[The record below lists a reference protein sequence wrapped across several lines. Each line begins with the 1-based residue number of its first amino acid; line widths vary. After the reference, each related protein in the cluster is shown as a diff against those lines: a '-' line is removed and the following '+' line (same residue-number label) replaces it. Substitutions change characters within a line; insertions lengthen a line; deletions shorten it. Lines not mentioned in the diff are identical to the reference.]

1 MQITDLV
8 HQYYN
13 NVSSGSTVS
22 NGTEG
27 IHQVSSTLSQLQEGQ
42 VFEGS
47 VVSKDGEKVVI
58 SLDNGQNV
66 SARLQGNISLS
77 EGSSVFFQVK
87 SNSGGSIELTP
98 IPNQLSN
105 NPTILNALDAAGL
118 PAIDKNLVMVDSM
131 MKNSMSIDS
140 NALMS
145 MARQIARNPETDV
158 SILVDMNRLRIPT
171 TPEMVSQY
179 ENYLAN
185 QNAVLDSLSEL
196 STNITESI
204 SNGSLNA
211 EDALNLQTEIFQLM
225 TGENAGE
232 NSPAVGDTSG
242 QLAQT
247 PDELT
252 DQTGKTVSQELTGQA
267 RETVGQNLTG
277 QTKETVSQEP
287 IGQAKEIVS
296 QELAGQAGETV
307 SQELTGQAREIAI
320 QEPTG
325 QVALTH
331 DSEFAGQLTEEVTG
345 QISEEVSGQS
355 TGEIKGESRE
365 VIVREAPE
373 SVSYALKDSG
383 LSSLERELKALPD
396 FEKMHSSYFDADGKL
411 RPDTDAKE
419 LARDILQY
427 LKENPDALKKNADL
441 LTGKSFSAL
450 MKNVYEQSFTV
461 KPEELM
467 GKEHPMKELYKNMTV
482 RLNEVDQLLQKTIG
496 EDNPASRTIHNV
508 QDNVKFMDT
517 LNQNYTYL
525 QIPLRMSG
533 QNATGQLYVYHN
545 KRKGK
550 SAENEELTAFLHFD
564 MEHLGSTDIAV
575 KLKNKK
581 VDTRFYMDND
591 ASYDLI
597 EANLPILE
605 ARLNAKGYTCK
616 LEVSNDKHPVN
627 FITEIVE
634 KDAPKAGTL
643 QKYSFDV
650 KA

>member
-118 PAIDKNLVMVDSM
+118 PASDKNLVMVDSM

-267 RETVGQNLTG
+267 
-277 QTKETVSQEP
+277 
-287 IGQAKEIVS
+287 KEIVS

-331 DSEFAGQLTEEVTG
+331 DSELAGQLTEEVTG

-383 LSSLERELKALPD
+383 LFGLERELKALPD

-597 EANLPILE
+597 RENLPILE

>member
-118 PAIDKNLVMVDSM
+118 PASDKNLVMVDSM

-287 IGQAKEIVS
+287 IGQVKEIVS
-296 QELAGQAGETV
+296 QELA
-307 SQELTGQAREIAI
+307 GQAREIAI

-331 DSEFAGQLTEEVTG
+331 DSELAGQLTEEVTG
-345 QISEEVSGQS
+345 QITEEVSGQS

-373 SVSYALKDSG
+373 TVSYALKDSG

>member
-118 PAIDKNLVMVDSM
+118 PASDKNLVMVDSM

-267 RETVGQNLTG
+267 RE
-277 QTKETVSQEP
+277 
-287 IGQAKEIVS
+287 
-296 QELAGQAGETV
+296 
-307 SQELTGQAREIAI
+307 IAI

-345 QISEEVSGQS
+345 QITEEVSGQS

-373 SVSYALKDSG
+373 TVSYALKDSG

-427 LKENPDALKKNADL
+427 LKENSDALKKNADL

>member
-118 PAIDKNLVMVDSM
+118 PASDKNLVMVDSM

-185 QNAVLDSLSEL
+185 QNAVLDSFSEL

-252 DQTGKTVSQELTGQA
+252 DQTGKTVSQELIGQ
-267 RETVGQNLTG
+267 V
-277 QTKETVSQEP
+277 KET
-287 IGQAKEIVS
+287 VS
-296 QELAGQAGETV
+296 QELAGQAGKTV
-307 SQELTGQAREIAI
+307 SQELTGQARETVN
-320 QEPTG
+320 QELTG

-373 SVSYALKDSG
+373 TVSYALKDSG

-427 LKENPDALKKNADL
+427 LRENQDALKKNADL

>member
-118 PAIDKNLVMVDSM
+118 PASDKNLVMVDSM

-185 QNAVLDSLSEL
+185 QNAVLDSFSEL

-225 TGENAGE
+225 TGEYAGE

-252 DQTGKTVSQELTGQA
+252 DQTGKTVSQELTGQ
-267 RETVGQNLTG
+267 V
-277 QTKETVSQEP
+277 
-287 IGQAKEIVS
+287 KEI
-296 QELAGQAGETV
+296 V

-345 QISEEVSGQS
+345 QITEEVSGQS

-373 SVSYALKDSG
+373 TVSYALKDSG

-427 LKENPDALKKNADL
+427 LKENSDALKKNADL

>member
-118 PAIDKNLVMVDSM
+118 PASDKNLVMVDSM

-185 QNAVLDSLSEL
+185 QNAVLDSFSEL

-252 DQTGKTVSQELTGQA
+252 DQTGKTVSQEL
-267 RETVGQNLTG
+267 
-277 QTKETVSQEP
+277 
-287 IGQAKEIVS
+287 IGQVKEIVS

-307 SQELTGQAREIAI
+307 SQELTGQARETVN
-320 QEPTG
+320 QELTG

-383 LSSLERELKALPD
+383 LFGLERELKALPD

-411 RPDTDAKE
+411 RPDTDAKD

>member
-118 PAIDKNLVMVDSM
+118 PASDKNLVMVDSM

-252 DQTGKTVSQELTGQA
+252 DQTGEPVSQELTGQA
-267 RETVGQNLTG
+267 RETVN
-277 QTKETVSQEP
+277 
-287 IGQAKEIVS
+287 
-296 QELAGQAGETV
+296 QEL
-307 SQELTGQAREIAI
+307 
-320 QEPTG
+320 TG

-373 SVSYALKDSG
+373 TVSYALKDSG

-564 MEHLGSTDIAV
+564 MENLGSTDIAV

>member
-118 PAIDKNLVMVDSM
+118 PASDKNLVMVDSM

-185 QNAVLDSLSEL
+185 QNAVLDSFSEL

-252 DQTGKTVSQELTGQA
+252 DQTGKTVSQEL
-267 RETVGQNLTG
+267 
-277 QTKETVSQEP
+277 
-287 IGQAKEIVS
+287 IGQVKEIVS

-307 SQELTGQAREIAI
+307 SQELTGQARETVN
-320 QEPTG
+320 QELTG

-383 LSSLERELKALPD
+383 LSGLERELKALPD

>member
-118 PAIDKNLVMVDSM
+118 PASDKNLVMVDSM

-185 QNAVLDSLSEL
+185 QNAVLDSFSEL

-252 DQTGKTVSQELTGQA
+252 DQTGKTVSQEL
-267 RETVGQNLTG
+267 
-277 QTKETVSQEP
+277 
-287 IGQAKEIVS
+287 IGQVKEIVS
-296 QELAGQAGETV
+296 QELA
-307 SQELTGQAREIAI
+307 
-320 QEPTG
+320 G

-383 LSSLERELKALPD
+383 LSGLERELKALPD

-427 LKENPDALKKNADL
+427 LKENSDALKKNADL

>member
-118 PAIDKNLVMVDSM
+118 PASDKNLVMVDSM

-185 QNAVLDSLSEL
+185 QNAVLDSFSEL

-252 DQTGKTVSQELTGQA
+252 DQTGKTVSLELT
-267 RETVGQNLTG
+267 
-277 QTKETVSQEP
+277 
-287 IGQAKEIVS
+287 GQAKEIVS

-383 LSSLERELKALPD
+383 LSGLERELKALPD

>member
-118 PAIDKNLVMVDSM
+118 PASDKNLVMVDSM

-267 RETVGQNLTG
+267 RETVN
-277 QTKETVSQEP
+277 
-287 IGQAKEIVS
+287 
-296 QELAGQAGETV
+296 QEL
-307 SQELTGQAREIAI
+307 
-320 QEPTG
+320 TG

-345 QISEEVSGQS
+345 QITEEVSGQS

-383 LSSLERELKALPD
+383 LSGLERELKALPD

-575 KLKNKK
+575 KLMNKK

>member
-118 PAIDKNLVMVDSM
+118 TASDKNLVMVDSM

-185 QNAVLDSLSEL
+185 QNAVLDSFSEL

-211 EDALNLQTEIFQLM
+211 EDVLNLQTEIFQLM

-242 QLAQT
+242 QLAQS

-252 DQTGKTVSQELTGQA
+252 DQTGKTVSQELT
-267 RETVGQNLTG
+267 
-277 QTKETVSQEP
+277 
-287 IGQAKEIVS
+287 GQAKEIVS

-383 LSSLERELKALPD
+383 LFGLERELKALPD
-396 FEKMHSSYFDADGKL
+396 FEKMHSSYFAADGKL
-411 RPDTDAKE
+411 RPDTDAKD

-496 EDNPASRTIHNV
+496 EDNPASKTIHNV

>member
-118 PAIDKNLVMVDSM
+118 PASDKNLVMVDSM

-252 DQTGKTVSQELTGQA
+252 DQTGKTVSQELTGQ
-267 RETVGQNLTG
+267 V
-277 QTKETVSQEP
+277 
-287 IGQAKEIVS
+287 KEIVS

-307 SQELTGQAREIAI
+307 SQELTGQARETVN
-320 QEPTG
+320 QELTG

-331 DSEFAGQLTEEVTG
+331 DSELAGQLTEEVTG

-383 LSSLERELKALPD
+383 LSGLERELKALPD

-427 LKENPDALKKNADL
+427 LRENPDALKKNADL

-616 LEVSNDKHPVN
+616 LEVSNDKYPVN

>member
-118 PAIDKNLVMVDSM
+118 PASDKNLVMVDSM

-185 QNAVLDSLSEL
+185 QNAVLDSFSEL

-211 EDALNLQTEIFQLM
+211 EDVLNLQTEIFQLM

-232 NSPAVGDTSG
+232 NSPADGDTSG

-252 DQTGKTVSQELTGQA
+252 DQTGKTVSQELT
-267 RETVGQNLTG
+267 
-277 QTKETVSQEP
+277 
-287 IGQAKEIVS
+287 GQAKEIVS

-383 LSSLERELKALPD
+383 LFGLERELKALPD

-427 LKENPDALKKNADL
+427 LRENPDALKKNADL

>member
-118 PAIDKNLVMVDSM
+118 PASDKNLVMVDSM

-185 QNAVLDSLSEL
+185 QNAVLDSFSEL

-252 DQTGKTVSQELTGQA
+252 DQTGKTVSQELTGQ
-267 RETVGQNLTG
+267 V
-277 QTKETVSQEP
+277 
-287 IGQAKEIVS
+287 KEIVS

-307 SQELTGQAREIAI
+307 SQELTGQARETVN
-320 QEPTG
+320 QELTG

-331 DSEFAGQLTEEVTG
+331 DSELAGQLTEEVTG

-383 LSSLERELKALPD
+383 LFGLERELKALPD

-427 LKENPDALKKNADL
+427 LKENSDALKKNADL

>member
-118 PAIDKNLVMVDSM
+118 PASDKNLVMVDSM

-185 QNAVLDSLSEL
+185 QNAVLDSFSEL

-252 DQTGKTVSQELTGQA
+252 DQTGKTVSQEL
-267 RETVGQNLTG
+267 
-277 QTKETVSQEP
+277 
-287 IGQAKEIVS
+287 IGQVKEIVS

-307 SQELTGQAREIAI
+307 SQELTGQARETVN
-320 QEPTG
+320 QELTG

-383 LSSLERELKALPD
+383 LSGLERELKALPD

-427 LKENPDALKKNADL
+427 LKENSDALKKNADL

>member
-118 PAIDKNLVMVDSM
+118 PASDKNLVMVDSM

-185 QNAVLDSLSEL
+185 QNAVLDSFSEL

-267 RETVGQNLTG
+267 RETVN
-277 QTKETVSQEP
+277 
-287 IGQAKEIVS
+287 
-296 QELAGQAGETV
+296 QEL
-307 SQELTGQAREIAI
+307 
-320 QEPTG
+320 TG

-331 DSEFAGQLTEEVTG
+331 DSVLAGQLTEEVTG

-355 TGEIKGESRE
+355 TGEIKGESWE

>member
-118 PAIDKNLVMVDSM
+118 PASDKNLVMVDSM

-252 DQTGKTVSQELTGQA
+252 DQTGEPVS
-267 RETVGQNLTG
+267 
-277 QTKETVSQEP
+277 
-287 IGQAKEIVS
+287 
-296 QELAGQAGETV
+296 
-307 SQELTGQAREIAI
+307 

-331 DSEFAGQLTEEVTG
+331 DSELAGQLTEEVTG
-345 QISEEVSGQS
+345 QITEEVSGQS

-373 SVSYALKDSG
+373 TVSYALKDSG

-396 FEKMHSSYFDADGKL
+396 FEKMHSSYFDSDGKL

-427 LKENPDALKKNADL
+427 LRENPDALKKNADL

>member
-185 QNAVLDSLSEL
+185 QNAVLDSFSEL

-267 RETVGQNLTG
+267 
-277 QTKETVSQEP
+277 K
-287 IGQAKEIVS
+287 
-296 QELAGQAGETV
+296 
-307 SQELTGQAREIAI
+307 EIAI

-331 DSEFAGQLTEEVTG
+331 DSELAGQLTEEVTG

>member
-185 QNAVLDSLSEL
+185 QNAVLDSFSEL

-225 TGENAGE
+225 TGEYAGE

-252 DQTGKTVSQELTGQA
+252 DQTGKTVSQELTGQ
-267 RETVGQNLTG
+267 V
-277 QTKETVSQEP
+277 
-287 IGQAKEIVS
+287 KEIVS

-331 DSEFAGQLTEEVTG
+331 DSELAGQLTEEVTG

-383 LSSLERELKALPD
+383 LFGLERELKALPD

-411 RPDTDAKE
+411 RPDTDAKD

>member
-118 PAIDKNLVMVDSM
+118 PASDKNLVMVDSM

-252 DQTGKTVSQELTGQA
+252 DQTGEPVSQELTGQA

-287 IGQAKEIVS
+287 
-296 QELAGQAGETV
+296 
-307 SQELTGQAREIAI
+307 
-320 QEPTG
+320 TG

-331 DSEFAGQLTEEVTG
+331 DSELAGQLTEEVTG

-396 FEKMHSSYFDADGKL
+396 FEKMHSSYFDSDGKL

>member
-118 PAIDKNLVMVDSM
+118 PASDKNLVMVDSM

-185 QNAVLDSLSEL
+185 QNAVLDSFSEL

-267 RETVGQNLTG
+267 RETV
-277 QTKETVSQEP
+277 S
-287 IGQAKEIVS
+287 
-296 QELAGQAGETV
+296 
-307 SQELTGQAREIAI
+307 

-331 DSEFAGQLTEEVTG
+331 DSELAGQLTEEVTG

-373 SVSYALKDSG
+373 TVSYALKDSG
-383 LSSLERELKALPD
+383 LSGLERELKALPD

>member
-118 PAIDKNLVMVDSM
+118 PASDKNLVMVDSM

-185 QNAVLDSLSEL
+185 QNAVLDSFSEL

-267 RETVGQNLTG
+267 
-277 QTKETVSQEP
+277 
-287 IGQAKEIVS
+287 KEIVS

-331 DSEFAGQLTEEVTG
+331 DSELAGQLTEEVTG

-383 LSSLERELKALPD
+383 LFGLERELKALPD

>member
-118 PAIDKNLVMVDSM
+118 PASDKNLVMVDSM

-185 QNAVLDSLSEL
+185 QNAVLDSFSEL

-252 DQTGKTVSQELTGQA
+252 DQTGKTVSQEL
-267 RETVGQNLTG
+267 
-277 QTKETVSQEP
+277 
-287 IGQAKEIVS
+287 IGQVKEIVS

-383 LSSLERELKALPD
+383 LSGLERELKALPD

-411 RPDTDAKE
+411 RPDTDAKD

>member
-118 PAIDKNLVMVDSM
+118 PASDKNLVMVDSM

-185 QNAVLDSLSEL
+185 QNAVLDSFSEL

-252 DQTGKTVSQELTGQA
+252 DQTGKTVSQELIGQ
-267 RETVGQNLTG
+267 V
-277 QTKETVSQEP
+277 KET
-287 IGQAKEIVS
+287 VS
-296 QELAGQAGETV
+296 QELAGQAGKTV
-307 SQELTGQAREIAI
+307 SQELTGQARETVN
-320 QEPTG
+320 QELTG

-355 TGEIKGESRE
+355 TGEIKGASRE

-383 LSSLERELKALPD
+383 LSGLERELKALPD

-427 LKENPDALKKNADL
+427 LRENQDALKKNADL

>member
-118 PAIDKNLVMVDSM
+118 PASDKNLVMVDSM

-252 DQTGKTVSQELTGQA
+252 DQTGEPVSQELTGQA

-287 IGQAKEIVS
+287 IGQAKEIIS
-296 QELAGQAGETV
+296 
-307 SQELTGQAREIAI
+307 

-331 DSEFAGQLTEEVTG
+331 DSELAGQLTEEVTG

>member
-118 PAIDKNLVMVDSM
+118 PASDKNLVMVDSM

-185 QNAVLDSLSEL
+185 QNAVLDSFSEL

-211 EDALNLQTEIFQLM
+211 EDVLNLQTEIFQLM

-252 DQTGKTVSQELTGQA
+252 DQTGK
-267 RETVGQNLTG
+267 
-277 QTKETVSQEP
+277 
-287 IGQAKEIVS
+287 
-296 QELAGQAGETV
+296 TV

-383 LSSLERELKALPD
+383 LFGLERELKALPD

-427 LKENPDALKKNADL
+427 LKENSDALKKNADL

>member
-118 PAIDKNLVMVDSM
+118 TASDKNLVMVDSM

-185 QNAVLDSLSEL
+185 QNAVLDSFSEL

-211 EDALNLQTEIFQLM
+211 EDVLNLQTEIFQLM

-252 DQTGKTVSQELTGQA
+252 DQTGKTVSLELT
-267 RETVGQNLTG
+267 
-277 QTKETVSQEP
+277 
-287 IGQAKEIVS
+287 GQAKEIVS

-383 LSSLERELKALPD
+383 LSGLERELKALPD

-482 RLNEVDQLLQKTIG
+482 CLNEVDQLLQKTIG

>member
-118 PAIDKNLVMVDSM
+118 TASDKNLVMVDSM

-185 QNAVLDSLSEL
+185 QNAVLDSFSEL

-267 RETVGQNLTG
+267 
-277 QTKETVSQEP
+277 
-287 IGQAKEIVS
+287 KEIVS

-307 SQELTGQAREIAI
+307 SQELTGQARETVN
-320 QEPTG
+320 QELTG

-383 LSSLERELKALPD
+383 LSGLERELKALPD

-411 RPDTDAKE
+411 RPDTDAKD

>member
-118 PAIDKNLVMVDSM
+118 PASDKNLVMVDSM

-252 DQTGKTVSQELTGQA
+252 DQTGKTVSQEL
-267 RETVGQNLTG
+267 
-277 QTKETVSQEP
+277 
-287 IGQAKEIVS
+287 IGQVKEIVS

-307 SQELTGQAREIAI
+307 SQELTGQARETVN
-320 QEPTG
+320 QELTG

-383 LSSLERELKALPD
+383 LFGLERELKALPD

>member
-118 PAIDKNLVMVDSM
+118 PASDKNLVMVDSM

-185 QNAVLDSLSEL
+185 QNAVLDSFSEL

-242 QLAQT
+242 QLVQT

-252 DQTGKTVSQELTGQA
+252 DQTGKTVSQEPTGQ
-267 RETVGQNLTG
+267 V
-277 QTKETVSQEP
+277 
-287 IGQAKEIVS
+287 KEIVS

-331 DSEFAGQLTEEVTG
+331 DSELAGQLTEEVTG

-373 SVSYALKDSG
+373 TVSYALKDSG
-383 LSSLERELKALPD
+383 LSGLERELKALPD

>member
-118 PAIDKNLVMVDSM
+118 PASDKNLVMVDSM

-185 QNAVLDSLSEL
+185 QNAVLDSFSEL

-252 DQTGKTVSQELTGQA
+252 DQTGKTVSQELIGQ
-267 RETVGQNLTG
+267 V
-277 QTKETVSQEP
+277 KET
-287 IGQAKEIVS
+287 VS
-296 QELAGQAGETV
+296 QELAGQAGKTV
-307 SQELTGQAREIAI
+307 SQELTGQARETVN
-320 QEPTG
+320 QELTG

-373 SVSYALKDSG
+373 TVSYALKDSG
-383 LSSLERELKALPD
+383 LSGLERELKALPD

-427 LKENPDALKKNADL
+427 LRENQDALKKNADL

>member
-118 PAIDKNLVMVDSM
+118 PASDKNLVMVDSM

-252 DQTGKTVSQELTGQA
+252 DQTGEPVSQELTGQA

-296 QELAGQAGETV
+296 QE
-307 SQELTGQAREIAI
+307 
-320 QEPTG
+320 PTG

-331 DSEFAGQLTEEVTG
+331 DSELAGQLTEEVTG

>member
-118 PAIDKNLVMVDSM
+118 PASDKNLVMVDSM

-252 DQTGKTVSQELTGQA
+252 DQTGKTVSQE
-267 RETVGQNLTG
+267 
-277 QTKETVSQEP
+277 
-287 IGQAKEIVS
+287 
-296 QELAGQAGETV
+296 
-307 SQELTGQAREIAI
+307 
-320 QEPTG
+320 PTG

-331 DSEFAGQLTEEVTG
+331 DSELAGQLTEEVTG

-396 FEKMHSSYFDADGKL
+396 FEKMHSSYFDSDGKL

>member
-77 EGSSVFFQVK
+77 KGSSVFFQVK

-118 PAIDKNLVMVDSM
+118 PASDKNLVMVDSM

-242 QLAQT
+242 QLAKT

-252 DQTGKTVSQELTGQA
+252 DQTGKTVSQELTGQ
-267 RETVGQNLTG
+267 V
-277 QTKETVSQEP
+277 
-287 IGQAKEIVS
+287 KEIVS

-345 QISEEVSGQS
+345 QITEEVSGQS

-373 SVSYALKDSG
+373 TVSYALKDSG

-427 LKENPDALKKNADL
+427 LKENSDALKKNADL

>member
-118 PAIDKNLVMVDSM
+118 PASDKNLVMVDSM

-267 RETVGQNLTG
+267 RETVN
-277 QTKETVSQEP
+277 
-287 IGQAKEIVS
+287 
-296 QELAGQAGETV
+296 QEL
-307 SQELTGQAREIAI
+307 
-320 QEPTG
+320 TG

-331 DSEFAGQLTEEVTG
+331 DSELAGQLTEEVTG
-345 QISEEVSGQS
+345 QISEAVSGLS

>member
-118 PAIDKNLVMVDSM
+118 PASDKNLVMVDSM

-252 DQTGKTVSQELTGQA
+252 DQTGEPVSQELTGQA

-287 IGQAKEIVS
+287 
-296 QELAGQAGETV
+296 
-307 SQELTGQAREIAI
+307 
-320 QEPTG
+320 TG

-331 DSEFAGQLTEEVTG
+331 DSELAGQLTEEVTG
-345 QISEEVSGQS
+345 QITEEVSGQS

-373 SVSYALKDSG
+373 TVSYALKDSG

-427 LKENPDALKKNADL
+427 LKENSDALKKNADL

>member
-118 PAIDKNLVMVDSM
+118 PASDKNLVMVDSM

-185 QNAVLDSLSEL
+185 QNAVLDSFSEL

-252 DQTGKTVSQELTGQA
+252 DQTGKTVSQELTGQ
-267 RETVGQNLTG
+267 V
-277 QTKETVSQEP
+277 
-287 IGQAKEIVS
+287 KEIVS

-383 LSSLERELKALPD
+383 LFGLERELKALPD

-411 RPDTDAKE
+411 RPDTDAKD

>member
-118 PAIDKNLVMVDSM
+118 PASDKNLVMVDSM

-185 QNAVLDSLSEL
+185 QNAVLDSFSEL

-267 RETVGQNLTG
+267 RETVN
-277 QTKETVSQEP
+277 
-287 IGQAKEIVS
+287 
-296 QELAGQAGETV
+296 QEL
-307 SQELTGQAREIAI
+307 
-320 QEPTG
+320 TG

-331 DSEFAGQLTEEVTG
+331 DSELAGQLTEEVTG

>member
-118 PAIDKNLVMVDSM
+118 TASDKNLVMVDSM

-185 QNAVLDSLSEL
+185 QNAVLDSFSEL

-211 EDALNLQTEIFQLM
+211 EDVLNLQTEIFQLM

-252 DQTGKTVSQELTGQA
+252 DQTGKTVSLELTGQ
-267 RETVGQNLTG
+267 V
-277 QTKETVSQEP
+277 
-287 IGQAKEIVS
+287 KEIVS

-383 LSSLERELKALPD
+383 LFGLERELKALPD

-411 RPDTDAKE
+411 RPDTDAKD